1 MILIAVDPH
10 KSSHTALAV
19 DPAGRELGQLRVEA
33 RAHRRLLRWAR
44 QWPERRWAV
53 EGARGLGHG
62 LSQWLLTEGESVVDV
77 PARLVARVRL
87 LSGGG
92 KSDPA
97 DARAIALAAQPLTA
111 LRAVRAEDDTAVL
124 RLLSDRRDELTQE
137 RTRVVNRLHRLLREL
152 RPGGGPS
159 RLSADRAQ
167 ALLRRLRPT
176 DAADRERLRMA
187 RELVREVRVLDRNLV
202 ENGRR
207 LEAALRVQ
215 GSALTRI
222 PGVGV
227 ILAAKIVGRS
237 GAVSRFPSRAHYAS
251 YTGTAPLEVASGEV
265 QRHRLSRGGDRQLNR
280 ALHIAALT
288 QARMPGTEGHGY
300 FRRKLAAGKS
310 RNEAL
315 RCLKR
320 RLSDVVYRC
329 MVADAR
335 TCATEAA

>member
-1 MILIAVDPH
+1 M
-10 KSSHTALAV
+10 
-19 DPAGRELGQLRVEA
+19 
-33 RAHRRLLRWAR
+33 
-44 QWPERRWAV
+44 
-53 EGARGLGHG
+53 
-62 LSQWLLTEGESVVDV
+62 
-77 PARLVARVRL
+77 
-87 LSGGG
+87 
-92 KSDPA
+92 
-97 DARAIALAAQPLTA
+97 
-111 LRAVRAEDDTAVL
+111 
-124 RLLSDRRDELTQE
+124 
-137 RTRVVNRLHRLLREL
+137 
-152 RPGGGPS
+152 
-159 RLSADRAQ
+159 
-167 ALLRRLRPT
+167 
-176 DAADRERLRMA
+176 
-187 RELVREVRVLDRNLV
+187 
-202 ENGRR
+202 
-207 LEAALRVQ
+207 
-215 GSALTRI
+215 
-222 PGVGV
+222 

-251 YTGTAPLEVASGEV
+251 YTGTAPLEVLSGEV

>member
-44 QWPERRWAV
+44 PWPERRWAV

-62 LSQWLLTEGESVVDV
+62 LSQGLLTEGESVVDV

-159 RLSADRAQ
+159 RLSADR
-167 ALLRRLRPT
+167 
-176 DAADRERLRMA
+176 ERLRMA

-202 ENGRR
+202 ANGRR

-251 YTGTAPLEVASGEV
+251 YTGTAPLEVSSGEV

>member
-33 RAHRRLLRWAR
+33 RAHSRLLRWAR
-44 QWPERRWAV
+44 PWPERRWAV
-53 EGARGLGHG
+53 EGTRGLGHG

-137 RTRVVNRLHRLLREL
+137 RTRAVNRLHRLLREL

-176 DAADRERLRMA
+176 GAADRERLRMA

-202 ENGRR
+202 ANGRR

-237 GAVSRFPSRAHYAS
+237 GAASRFPSRAHYAS
-251 YTGTAPLEVASGEV
+251 YTGTAPLEVSSGEV

-288 QARMPGTEGHGY
+288 QARMPCTEGHGY

>member
-1 MILIAVDPH
+1 M
-10 KSSHTALAV
+10 SRR
-19 DPAGRELGQLRVEA
+19 GWW
-33 RAHRRLLRWAR
+33 RACACS
-44 QWPERRWAV
+44 P
-53 EGARGLGHG
+53 
-62 LSQWLLTEGESVVDV
+62 
-77 PARLVARVRL
+77 
-87 LSGGG
+87 GGG

-124 RLLSDRRDELTQE
+124 RLRSDRRDELTQE

-159 RLSADRAQ
+159 RRSADRAQ

-176 DAADRERLRMA
+176 GAADRERLRMA

-202 ENGRR
+202 ANGRR

-251 YTGTAPLEVASGEV
+251 YTGTAPLEVSSGEV

-300 FRRKLAAGKS
+300 FRPKLAAGKS